1 MPTLEEVLSY
11 LDPKF
16 ASAPQ
21 EKRQKVLEKLKGNPE
36 QIDRVLSYLDPKYAQ
51 APKEQKAKVLKAISD
66 VPFYEKLG
74 RAFAYGSGEFV
85 EDLGQV
91 IKGGTKL
98 IEKGAELIT
107 GKDYEFRTPIADKLV
122 ELGQEA
128 KEYWRP
134 EKYSEVYDFAGSGIV
149 EEVPSL
155 IGFGGA
161 IGKGAK
167 LGSAVAK
174 KALKREGLTKAVAE
188 NVGAGLGYSA
198 TQVAA
203 GDYTGED
210 VARDVVLDTALG
222 AGGYQLGRLLR
233 RLRKKEAPIEQE
245 VEVKAEEPKEVSVE
259 EVLNSIEP
267 ALLPRL
273 DPQLKTP
280 QKALD
285 FFEKEILGKT
295 IETPIGI
302 KIKFKEKDFLNL
314 ISGGKRK
321 SFVEGAKTPEESYEL
336 IKQGVEPEKING
348 LQSKRVEMVYIVP
361 DILQSPH
368 VITKDVSKD
377 RYVFYKE
384 YKVNGTKGFV
394 SIIADNKG
402 NVDIVSFYPKRLK
415 EVLRKVEQGKEKIVF
430 MPRGL
435 SPGRT
440 TAATG
445 YAPGEL
451 TDGINNNLTRPD
463 DEVKFYSGGPSSE
476 QLKEGITKLTKESED
491 PLAKAQGY
499 EELDPFTE
507 LAKAERQASFS
518 NWARWILPQ
527 YEWLKKSPRT
537 AGVYRTAKEYTEGL
551 EKDLYAWLGNRLET
565 LKKRFKGM
573 SDEEKERVI
582 DVVEG
587 KLKNAD
593 GKTKEIAKEI
603 RSYLDD
609 IYNYVKEQGLDIS
622 YREDYFPHLFEG
634 NIRVK
639 VGDEFVSA
647 KTWDE
652 ALEVAT
658 KGLEEGK
665 DVKIKA
671 FLRPDI
677 YEVKITNPRF
687 WKLVN
692 NLEQGVELTKDE
704 VKQLVKEAGIGRRP
718 RYRFVGN
725 LLQRKYNI
733 DGYIK
738 DPETALSLYTFT
750 LLKKLHQDRFL
761 KEFERTYQNVPS
773 AKLRQL
779 LDEYKEQVLGYPTK
793 GEQITADIVNSFLKT
808 RPGRVLLRA
817 LNKSV
822 GSELSPFQVRKAAGI
837 SGYWANY
844 VADLG
849 LSALSAAVNSTQVA
863 LNVAPVLG
871 VRSVVRGGNKYIKGL
886 IKGDEK
892 IKKELFDAGVLT
904 ETGFENMRASAKD
917 YPLIMFKAVE
927 VANRVATYGAA
938 KDYAKRNGVEGM
950 LKVLDVLGV
959 SKDDP
964 LYKKILDKKVPLEEK
979 AIDFAREVADKTQFR
994 YEKFAAPRALSG
1006 SIVKLLFPYKNFL
1019 INQILLSARMA
1030 TRNAIKHP
1038 REALQFFGA
1047 AMLIGGVA
1055 GNPILNYGY
1064 EVIDWLYREQT
1075 GKSLEDEI
1083 DNPTLKAFI
1092 KGGLPLVAGIDIRSS
1107 VKIDVP
1113 TSFRDLLGR
1122 PGRLAMALAEGDP
1135 KKIEREIKP
1144 RIYQNIEDA
1153 LQMYKT
1159 GYVKDSKGRVID
1171 KATTKDAVL
1180 RALGLRPRSY
1190 YEFLEKKEKIYV
1202 LETLFRKK
1210 YEPLVNSLA
1219 DAIVN
1224 GDEGAYKEL
1233 YAEITD
1239 RLKYLANKVQNS
1251 EGEVK
1256 KEYMYLYLKLS
1267 SAISREGLMRRVKN
1281 RIDPFGSDRKKKML
1295 LQ

>member
-36 QIDRVLSYLDPKYAQ
+36 QIDRALSYLDPKYAQ

-85 EDLGQV
+85 EDLGQI
-91 IKGGTKL
+91 IKEGTKL
-98 IEKGAELIT
+98 LEKGAELIT
-107 GKDYEFRTPIADKLV
+107 GKDYEFETPIADKLV

-134 EKYSEVYDFAGSGIV
+134 EKYSEVYDFTGSGIV

-267 ALLPRL
+267 AEIPKSKKRFSN
-273 DPQLKTP
+273 LKE
-280 QKALD
+280 AVD
-285 FFEKEILGKT
+285 FFEENLLGKE
-295 IETPIGI
+295 IETPIGL
-302 KIKFKEKDFLNL
+302 KVRFDKRHFLNI
-314 ISGGKRK
+314 ISGGKK
-321 SFVEGAKTPEESYEL
+321 KGFVEGAKTPEESYEL
-336 IKQGVEPEKING
+336 IKQGVEPEKIRG
-348 LQSKRVEMVYIVP
+348 YEAQRARDIFLIS
-361 DILQSPH
+361 DILSQPH
-368 VITKDVSKD
+368 VITKDKNSNK
-377 RYVFYKE
+377 YVFYKE
-384 YKVNGTKGFV
+384 YKSNG
-394 SIIADNKG
+394 NKG
-402 NVDIVSFYPKRLK
+402 YATITVDSNGSLSLVSFH
-415 EVLRKVEQGKEKIVF
+415 RKSVKTILNKVRRGEEEIIWT
-430 MPRGL
+430 RGL

-440 TAATG
+440 PSATG

-476 QLKEGITKLTKESED
+476 QLKEGITKLARESED

-507 LAKAERQASFS
+507 LAKADRQAIFA
-518 NWARWILPQ
+518 NWTRWILPQ
-527 YEWLKKSPRT
+527 YEWLKKSSRT
-537 AGVYRTAKEYTEGL
+537 AGVYRAAKEYTEGL

-573 SDEEKERVI
+573 SDKEKERVI

-639 VGDEFVSA
+639 VGDEFVST

-665 DVKIKA
+665 DVKIRA

-704 VKQLVKEAGIGRRP
+704 VKQLVKKAGVGNRP

-761 KEFERTYQNVPS
+761 KEFEKAYQNVPS

-849 LSALSAAVNSTQVA
+849 LSASSAAVNSTQVA

-871 VRSVVRGGNKYIKGL
+871 VRSVLRGGSKYIKGL

-927 VANRVATYGAA
+927 VVNRVATYGAT

-964 LYKKILDKKVPLEEK
+964 LYRRILDKKVPLEEK
-979 AIDFAREVADKTQFR
+979 AIDFAREVVDKTQFR
-994 YEKFAAPRALSG
+994 YEKFAAPRGLSG
-1006 SIVKLLFPYKNFL
+1006 SIAKLLLPYKNFL

-1030 TRNAIKHP
+1030 TKNAIKHP

-1135 KKIEREIKP
+1135 QKIEREIKP

-1171 KATTKDAVL
+1171 KATTKDAAL

-1219 DAIVN
+1219 GAIVN

-1239 RLKYLANKVQNS
+1239 RLKYLANKVQSS